1 MSELDRSSTDALHWA
16 EQFCKTFK
24 EIYMYGGQVLEK
36 DIDVGWV
43 QGWFANYWAAV
54 HDPLVKKIEELEAEI
69 KEWESGALVRGWRK
83 EWEDK
88 NG

>member
-1 MSELDRSSTDALHWA
+1 MHWD
-16 EQFCKTFK
+16 EQFCKTQIK
-24 EIYMYGGQVLEK
+24 ISRAKYPGRRP

-54 HDPLVKKIEELEAEI
+54 NDPLVKKIEELEAEI
-69 KEWESGALVRGWRK
+69 KEWESGALVRGWRE